1 MKTIKAKD
9 LKIGDKIFDIPPGD
23 IDRLQFEVIGMDEN
37 DIHLKPLSDDLH
49 GYIFD
54 KDKDYMSF
62 PIGMDDW
69 YLV

>member
-37 DIHLKPLSDDLH
+37 DIHLKPLSDEL
-49 GYIFD
+49 
-54 KDKDYMSF
+54 
-62 PIGMDDW
+62 
-69 YLV
+69 L

>member
-37 DIHLKPLSDDLH
+37 DIHLKPLSTNSTKQVSISSSICLRLAN
-49 GYIFD
+49 YQNPLQIT
-54 KDKDYMSF
+54 
-62 PIGMDDW
+62 
-69 YLV
+69 